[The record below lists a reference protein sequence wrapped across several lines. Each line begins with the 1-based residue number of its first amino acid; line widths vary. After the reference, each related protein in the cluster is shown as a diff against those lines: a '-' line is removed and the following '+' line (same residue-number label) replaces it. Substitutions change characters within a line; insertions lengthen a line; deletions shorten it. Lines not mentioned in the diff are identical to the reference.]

1 MSAFP
6 DRIGSAILKLHS
18 FLEVARMRRLNSAC
32 SVLLAISIGCGGST
46 SADVNAT
53 EAGADGAM
61 AATDS
66 SPLSDSATQDA
77 PITSGGDGGSSPE
90 AGPGGTTSSVVCG
103 STTCAIP
110 SDTCCVLQ
118 PAAPPPDFT
127 YACGGGAACPPG
139 VGGNGTTS
147 LKCSSAA
154 NCPSNTVCCA
164 HPVGNDVTSACQAT
178 CTGTDAQLCDP
189 RAPSS
194 GCTGDAGACSSTNI
208 ADWGLPA
215 AFGTCGGKKN

>member
-1 MSAFP
+1 M
-6 DRIGSAILKLHS
+6 K
-18 FLEVARMRRLNSAC
+18 RLDALGLI
-32 SVLLAISIGCGGST
+32 VLAMSIGCGGST
-46 SADVNAT
+46 SADVSPA
-53 EAGADGAM
+53 EAGTDGATGGM
-61 AATDS
+61 DS
-66 SPLSDSATQDA
+66 SPLSDSATQDG
-77 PITSGGDGGSSPE
+77 PIMSSGGDGGSSPE
-90 AGPGGTTSSVVCG
+90 AGPGGSTSSVVCG

-110 SDTCCVLQ
+110 SDMCCVFQ

-164 HPVGNDVTSACQAT
+164 HPVGNDVASSCQAT

-189 RAPSS
+189 RAASS
-194 GCTGDAGACSSTNI
+194 GCVGDAGTCSSMNI
-208 ADWGLPA
+208 GDWNLPA
-215 AFGTCGGKKN
+215 TFGTCGGKKN